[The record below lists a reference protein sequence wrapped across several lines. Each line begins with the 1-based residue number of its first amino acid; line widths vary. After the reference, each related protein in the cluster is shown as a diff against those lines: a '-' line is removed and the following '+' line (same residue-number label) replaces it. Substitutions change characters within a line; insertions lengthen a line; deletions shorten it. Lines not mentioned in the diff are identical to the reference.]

1 MKDKLLTD
9 EVYEDILEG
18 LVYVLASN
26 TNFEETQSDMITIY
40 YPWIFK
46 VTEMAKLVENKVKL
60 KFFYKKILIIKNNY
74 LDNW

>member
-26 TNFEETQSDMITIY
+26 TIFEETQTDMITIY
-40 YPWIFK
+40 YPLIFK
-46 VTEMAKLVENKVKL
+46 MTEMAKLVENKVSL
-60 KFFYKKILIIKNNY
+60 KIF
-74 LDNW
+74 